1 MSSPQGLTICFFVL
15 KKNNPSNT
23 SGIKKWGDIIV
34 QRNLQFS
41 LIFHFRSWIR
51 IKTDFK
57 MWKND
62 LSVLKPQNQKK
73 ILCDYMKI
81 VSIVSPIIMEMEN
94 HPKWKETNIGGTHF
108 PLPWLREEGYPTAT
122 LNGMISI
129 SCLHILSGQSSKTQR
144 IHGGRDSKIG
154 LINRAF
160 AKYIKVCNSFFK
172 HTFNI
177 NTICIRCM
185 INYLYLSIRRMCLCS

>member
-1 MSSPQGLTICFFVL
+1 MEL
-15 KKNNPSNT
+15 
-23 SGIKKWGDIIV
+23 GIKKWGDIMV
-34 QRNLQFS
+34 QKNLQFS

-57 MWKND
+57 MCQWLVPFEASK
-62 LSVLKPQNQKK
+62 SKQN
-73 ILCDYMKI
+73 LVWLYI

-122 LNGMISI
+122 LKGMISI
-129 SCLHILSGQSSKTQR
+129 SFLHFLSGQSSKTQR
-144 IHGGRDSKIG
+144 IHGGRDFKIG

-160 AKYIKVCNSFFK
+160 ARI
-172 HTFNI
+172 HQG
-177 NTICIRCM
+177 
-185 INYLYLSIRRMCLCS
+185 LQ